1 MRTLFRLAAPVLA
14 AAAIALGS
22 GSTVLAA
29 ASPVNESLDT
39 SWCFPDVTITYCF
52 EVTGHVHYLDNK
64 AGSSLTSQQTTIT
77 RVYDASGTYLGE
89 SRSVE
94 QLRGV
99 FANDGTT
106 VLSSR
111 THTHSRVGDEDC
123 IYHLVIKIVDF
134 EVTVDHT
141 VSTCTGPV

>member
-1 MRTLFRLAAPVLA
+1 MRKLFRLAVPVLA

-22 GSTVLAA
+22 GSGALAA
-29 ASPVNESLDT
+29 STPTQMSLDE
-39 SWCFPDVTITYCF
+39 SWCFQDSIIRYCF
-52 EVTGHVHYLDNK
+52 DVTGHVTFKSNQ
-64 AGSSLTSQQTTIT
+64 AGESLTSQQTTIT
-77 RVYDASGTYLGE
+77 KVYENGVYVGE
-89 SRSVE
+89 SKSVE

-111 THTHSRVGDEDC
+111 THTHSRVGEEDC
-123 IYHLVIKIVDF
+123 VYHLVIKIVDF